1 MYRTRSSPGRPAA
14 LAALLVLALGGLTA
28 CGLARADEARDDQRV
43 RGEVS
48 SVRLDS
54 VAGAVTL
61 RGDRAATSVRVQ
73 RALRYQGERPEGA
86 THRVQDGVLVLS
98 GCGPDCS
105 VAYTVDLPAGVP
117 VSGSAG
123 SGRVHLANVGTVDVS
138 TTDGPVEVTGATGR
152 VAVRT
157 GDGRVKGRDLYG
169 DGISVRTTS
178 GVVDVVPA
186 TAQDVSATTADGSII
201 VSAPPAA
208 YRIAAVTAH
217 GTRAVTLTDD
227 PNGEYRLD
235 LHSGGGTITVRP
247 S

>member
-1 MYRTRSSPGRPAA
+1 MHRTRSSPTRTAVFAA
-14 LAALLVLALGGLTA
+14 VLVLALGGLTA

-98 GCGPDCS
+98 GCGPECS

-152 VAVRT
+152 VSVRT

-217 GTRAVTLTDD
+217 GARAVTLTDD
-227 PNGEYRLD
+227 PHGEYRLD
-235 LHSGGGTITVRP
+235 LHSGGGAITVRP

>member
-1 MYRTRSSPGRPAA
+1 MYRTRSSPGGTAA

-28 CGLARADEARDDQRV
+28 CGLARADEASDDQRV

-48 SVRLDS
+48 SVRLDA

-138 TTDGPVEVTGATGR
+138 TTDGPVEVTGATGKVR
-152 VAVRT
+152 EAAVRKEVFDEPART
-157 GDGRVKGRDLYG
+157 GGLLLRGAGGGPAWAAGRAGRGGGPPHARPGHGPAVRRRPQRPAHPRLRPRAARPASPRRSDG
-169 DGISVRTTS
+169 
-178 GVVDVVPA
+178 
-186 TAQDVSATTADGSII
+186 ADGA
-201 VSAPPAA
+201 AP
-208 YRIAAVTAH
+208 
-217 GTRAVTLTDD
+217 
-227 PNGEYRLD
+227 
-235 LHSGGGTITVRP
+235 
-247 S
+247 